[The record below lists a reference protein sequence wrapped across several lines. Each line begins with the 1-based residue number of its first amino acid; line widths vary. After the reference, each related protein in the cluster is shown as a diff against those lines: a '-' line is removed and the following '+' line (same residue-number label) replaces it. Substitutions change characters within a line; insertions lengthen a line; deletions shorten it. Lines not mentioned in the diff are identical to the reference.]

1 MTVRSFDT
9 IVVGGGSAGCILAAE
24 LSADPA
30 HHVLLLE
37 HGEPAEANPE
47 TLSADGYKDAFVNDR
62 LLFER
67 FSTEDARWG
76 DRRIFLGTG
85 RGLGGSGSIN
95 GMVYTRGHR
104 ADFDAWPHGW
114 RWDDLT
120 PDFEALEQ
128 RLRIHRREPT
138 EFTEAC
144 IAAAEARGFRRS
156 EDLNDGDLAG
166 VLGYEWM
173 SYDGDERRS
182 SYAAFLKP
190 ALGRPNL
197 EVITGAA
204 VRRVLFRGRR
214 ATGVEWLRGGE
225 RVRASATGEVVLT
238 AGALESPRLLLLS
251 GVGPG
256 EALRRVGVPV
266 VHDLPG
272 VGQNLHDHPNVSV
285 FFQAKEEVDFNYP
298 QLYGFHRANHAS
310 ALPAGQPDSCYVFY
324 PARSSFREGLIRL
337 LPNIALPPAVYGMP
351 GARAGVRGAIDV
363 LFRARAVR
371 DFVARMYGVVVILG
385 KPESRGSLTLESN
398 DASRPARID
407 PGYFKSAT
415 DMETMIHGVRLARQ
429 IASAEPLKQ
438 RGNRELLPGPLAR
451 DSAGIQ
457 RFIEKNVM
465 TTFHFAGSC
474 RMGTGE
480 GAVVDGRLRVRG
492 LEGLRVA
499 DASVMP
505 ETPVSALNAP
515 SMMIGLRAARL
526 IAEDARHAGADANRA
541 EAR

>member
-1 MTVRSFDT
+1 MRSYDS
-9 IVVGGGSAGCILAAE
+9 IVVGGGSAGCVLAAE
-24 LSADPA
+24 LSKDPS
-30 HHVLLLE
+30 HRVLLIE

-104 ADFDAWPHGW
+104 ADFDAWPAGW
-114 RWDDLT
+114 RWDDLV
-120 PDFEALEQ
+120 PHFEALEA
-128 RLRIHRREPT
+128 RLRLHRREPT

-144 IAAAEARGFRRS
+144 IAAAEQRGFRRS
-156 EDLNDGDLAG
+156 EDLNDGDLDG

-173 SYDGDERRS
+173 SYEGNQRRS

-190 ALGRPNL
+190 ALSRPNL
-197 EVITGAA
+197 EVVTGAA
-204 VRRVLFRGRR
+204 AQRVLFTGRR
-214 ATGVEWLRGGE
+214 ATGVEWLRAGE
-225 RVRASATGEVVLT
+225 YARASAKEVALT

-251 GVGPG
+251 GVGPS

-285 FFQAKEEVDFNYP
+285 FFQAKREVDFNYP

-310 ALPAGQPDSCYVFY
+310 ALAAGHPDTCYVFY

-337 LPNIALPPAVYGMP
+337 LPNIALPPSVYAFP
-351 GARAGVRGAIDV
+351 GARAGVRGAVDL

-398 DASRPARID
+398 DPGRPARID
-407 PGYFKSAT
+407 PGYFQSPT
-415 DMETMIHGVRLARQ
+415 DMQTMIHGVRLARQ
-429 IASAEPLKQ
+429 LASAEPLKR
-438 RGNRELLPGPLAR
+438 RGNRELIPGKFTR
-451 DSAGIQ
+451 DAKGIQ
-457 RFIEKNVM
+457 RFVEKNVM

-474 RMGTGE
+474 AMGSDPE
-480 GAVVDGRLRVRG
+480 AVVDGRLRVRG

-526 IAEDARHAGADANRA
+526 MAEDARAMQAHSGRG
-541 EAR
+541 EVR